1 MYDEMTILHKNC
13 SEETIL
19 HKTWNEDIILHKI
32 FDKIRILQKNFQFLF
47 KRNFIN
53 PFQFHNKLKFLKIK
67 FWNWFQ
73 K

>member
-32 FDKIRILQKNFQFLF
+32 FDKIRILQKNFQWKDKFY
-47 KRNFIN
+47 
-53 PFQFHNKLKFLKIK
+53 LKEILLIHFNSITS
-67 FWNWFQ
+67 
-73 K
+73 